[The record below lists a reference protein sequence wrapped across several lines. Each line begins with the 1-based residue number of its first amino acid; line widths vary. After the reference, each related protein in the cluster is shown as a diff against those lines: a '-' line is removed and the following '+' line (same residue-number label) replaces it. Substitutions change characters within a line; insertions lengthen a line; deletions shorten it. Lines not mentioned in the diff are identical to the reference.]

1 MINRDRPYLNG
12 DSPHLAFVPVFV
24 LALALSFAAY
34 AQPSLPVIGY
44 LGAESPEVFASRLA
58 AFRQGLGEMNYAEGR
73 NVAIEYRWAEGDN
86 SRLPQLAAEL
96 VGRKVSVIV
105 APGIAGALAA
115 KDATSTIPIVFLTS
129 VNPATSGLVHSMS
142 RPGGNATGLTS
153 LASEMG
159 PRRLQLLRDLVPE
172 LKSFALLV
180 NPTSSENSDAMI
192 DDLQVAAHAQ
202 RLQFKVVRAASQRDF
217 APVFENLAR
226 QRVGLVIASDALF
239 VNRAKELGALSLRYK
254 IPAIHTPP
262 EFATAGGLVS
272 YAGSPEEQH
281 RLAGVYTG
289 RVLRGEKPADLP
301 VQQVSKMQLYVNA
314 RTAKALGITVPQSI
328 LLRADKVIE

>member
-1 MINRDRPYLNG
+1 MRLKLVNG
-12 DSPHLAFVPVFV
+12 VLLACG
-24 LALALSFAAY
+24 LAVSAALFAQSA
-34 AQPSLPVIGY
+34 LPVIGY
-44 LGAESPEVFASRLA
+44 LGTDSQEAAAARLA
-58 AFRQGLGEMNYAEGR
+58 AFRQGLGEMSYAEGR
-73 NVAIEYRWAEGDN
+73 NVAIVYRWAEGDN
-86 SRLPQLAAEL
+86 SRMPQLAAEL
-96 VGRKVSVIV
+96 VGRKVSLIV

-115 KDATSTIPIVFLTS
+115 KNATSTIPIVFLTG
-129 VNPATSGLVHSMS
+129 VNPVTSGLVHSMS

-153 LASEMG
+153 LAGEMG
-159 PRRLQLLRDLVPE
+159 PRRLQLLRDLVPA

-180 NPTSSENSDAMI
+180 NPTSAENSEAMI

-202 RLQFKVVRAASQRDF
+202 RLQFKVVRAASPRDF

-226 QRVGLVIASDALF
+226 QRIGLVIASDPLF
-239 VNRAKELGALSLRYK
+239 VNHAKELGALTLRYK

-272 YAGSPEEQH
+272 YAGHSEEQH

-289 RVLRGEKPADLP
+289 QILRGDKPGDLA
-301 VQQVSKMQLYVNA
+301 VLQVSKMQLLVNA
-314 RTAKALGITVPQSI
+314 RTAKALGITVPQAI

>member
-1 MINRDRPYLNG
+1 MINRDRPYLNLNG
-12 DSPHLAFVPVFV
+12 VCPHLAVFV
-24 LALALSFAAY
+24 LALALSFAAHGQ
-34 AQPSLPVIGY
+34 ASLPVIGY

-96 VGRKVSVIV
+96 VGRKVGVIV

-115 KDATSTIPIVFLTS
+115 KNATSTIPIVFLTS

-159 PRRLQLLRDLVPE
+159 PRRLQLLRDLVPD

-226 QRVGLVIASDALF
+226 QRIGLV
-239 VNRAKELGALSLRYK
+239 
-254 IPAIHTPP
+254 
-262 EFATAGGLVS
+262 FATAGGLVS

-281 RLAGVYTG
+281 RLAGIYTG

-314 RTAKALGITVPQSI
+314 RTARALGLTVPQSI